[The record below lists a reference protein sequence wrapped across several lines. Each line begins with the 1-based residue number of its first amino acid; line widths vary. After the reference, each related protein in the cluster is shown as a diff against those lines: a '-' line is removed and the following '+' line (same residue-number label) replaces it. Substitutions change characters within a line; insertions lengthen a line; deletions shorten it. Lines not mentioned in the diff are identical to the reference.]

1 MTEQRERELIC
12 RAIDQRF
19 SGKQGDPWLAKQII
33 EIEKGDIKMKKK
45 LSLAM
50 VLAIIALTIA
60 VTALAVITIKE
71 VGRQSAENEKQQGY
85 FVNWELEKKIKL
97 ISNLAD
103 LQYIERS
110 DEVSGLIKGS
120 LTEQEA
126 HEAANDIIAS
136 FTGQD
141 VDGIGFMSIMQVPMG
156 SVENWTYEEKAWY
169 STLMREVGIES
180 DGMTQFVQP
189 SGRISEQEAIAIA
202 RREIAKGY
210 MVLEDE
216 LDRYRVSVDFEIPE
230 AAESGNKQAY
240 WHVRFE
246 APEDIS
252 EDERLFILFPVYIH
266 PDNGSLLW
274 SVQDML
280 SIPDSGE

>member
-71 VGRQSAENEKQQGY
+71 VGRQIAENEKQQGY

-110 DEVSGLIKGS
+110 D
-120 LTEQEA
+120 Q
-126 HEAANDIIAS
+126 
-136 FTGQD
+136 GQPNRA
-141 VDGIGFMSIMQVPMG
+141 GGP
-156 SVENWTYEEKAWY
+156 
-169 STLMREVGIES
+169 
-180 DGMTQFVQP
+180 
-189 SGRISEQEAIAIA
+189 
-202 RREIAKGY
+202 
-210 MVLEDE
+210 
-216 LDRYRVSVDFEIPE
+216 
-230 AAESGNKQAY
+230 
-240 WHVRFE
+240 
-246 APEDIS
+246 
-252 EDERLFILFPVYIH
+252 
-266 PDNGSLLW
+266 
-274 SVQDML
+274 
-280 SIPDSGE
+280 